1 MNDILKEYLAKQQ
14 PQTQENYPILVLKAG
29 RERSLLNRHPWVFSG
44 AVKDLP
50 TAENGDI
57 VQVQDSKKNILGY
70 GFFDTKSQITVR
82 LFEFNAQNIRIDE
95 AYWHKK
101 IKSAYELRKKYVLNL
116 ATNAYRLLHA
126 EGDFL
131 PGIIVDVYNK
141 VAVVQVLIKGI
152 ERVFSA
158 ILGGLQ
164 QLGLEYIYL
173 KTKENTKVSED
184 TPPQTVL
191 PAQVPTQLPKGWLT
205 DVFEKPLNIIENNL
219 KFPVDVVK
227 GQKTGFFLDQRE
239 NRLLLQY
246 YSKGKNV
253 LNAFSYTGGFSVYA
267 LAGGAKSVH
276 SVDIS
281 KDAIAVCEQA
291 VTMNFGKNAPH
302 TSVSADCF
310 DFLKKTEEIY
320 DIIVLDPPAFA
331 KNAKSVHNATRGYKE
346 LNLTAFKKIAPGG
359 LIFTFSCSGNVDRDL
374 FRKVVFGAAADAHRQ
389 VRILHQL
396 SQPADHPI
404 NIYHPEGEYLKGLV
418 LQVE

>member
-1 MNDILKEYLAKQQ
+1 MNDFLKEYLAKQGLEKQ
-14 PQTQENYPILVLKAG
+14 GQTPTQENYPVLVLKPG
-29 RERSLLNRHPWVFSG
+29 RERSALNRHPWIFSG
-44 AVKDLP
+44 GVKELP

-82 LFEFNAQNIRIDE
+82 IFEFSAQNIRIDE

-101 IKSAYELRKKYVLNL
+101 IRSAHELRKKYVLNL

-152 ERVFSA
+152 ERVFPA
-158 ILGGLQ
+158 ILSGLQ

-173 KTKENTKVSED
+173 KTKENAKFSEEMK
-184 TPPQTVL
+184 
-191 PAQVPTQLPKGWLT
+191 LPKGWLT
-205 DVFEKPLNIIENNL
+205 DTFEKSLVITENNL
-219 KFPVDVVK
+219 KFPVDVIK

-239 NRLLLQY
+239 NRLLLQH

-267 LAGGAKSVH
+267 LAGGAKAVH

-281 KDAIAVCEQA
+281 KDAIEVCEQA
-291 VTMNFGKNAPH
+291 VEMNFGKNAPH
-302 TSVSADCF
+302 TSITADCF

-331 KNAKSVHNATRGYKE
+331 KNAQSVPNATRGYKE
-346 LNLTAFKKIAPGG
+346 LNLTAIKKIAPGG
-359 LIFTFSCSGNVDRDL
+359 LIFTFSCSGNVDMDL
-374 FRKVVFGAAADAHRQ
+374 FRKVVFGAAADAQRE

-396 SQPADHPI
+396 TQPADHPV

>member
-1 MNDILKEYLAKQQ
+1 MNDILKQYLANQQ
-14 PQTQENYPILVLKAG
+14 LQNDQVYPILVLKSG
-29 RERSLLNRHPWVFSG
+29 RERSLIHRHPWVFSG

-50 TAENGDI
+50 TAETGDI
-57 VQVQDSKKNILGY
+57 VQVQDNHKNILGY

-82 LFEFNAQNIRIDE
+82 VFEFSVHNIRIDE

-101 IKSAYELRKKYVLNL
+101 IKSAYELRKKFVLNL
-116 ATNAYRLLHA
+116 STNAYRLLHA

-131 PGIIVDVYNK
+131 PGIIVDIYNK
-141 VAVVQVLIKGI
+141 VAVLQVLIKGI
-152 ERVFSA
+152 EKVFPA

-164 QLGLEYIYL
+164 QLGIEYMYL
-173 KTKENTKVSED
+173 KTKENSKFLED
-184 TPPQTVL
+184 M
-191 PAQVPTQLPKGWLT
+191 QLPKGWLT
-205 DVFEKPLNIIENNL
+205 DEFEKPLQIIENNL
-219 KFPVDVVK
+219 KFPIDVVK

-239 NRLLLQY
+239 NRLLLQR

-281 KDAIAVCEQA
+281 KDAIEVCDQA
-291 VTMNFGKNAPH
+291 VEMNFGKNAPH
-302 TSVSADCF
+302 TSIAEDCF
-310 DFLKKTEEIY
+310 DFLKKTEEKY

-331 KNAKSVHNATRGYKE
+331 KNAKSVPNATRGYKE
-346 LNLTAFKKIAPGG
+346 LNLMAFKKIAPGG

-374 FRKVVFGAAADAHRQ
+374 FRKVVFGAASDARRE

-396 SQPADHPI
+396 TQPADHPV